1 MARRCEFT
9 GVGPMTGHNVS
20 HSNRKTNR
28 RWLPNLKRVTLLSDA
43 LGRSFRFRITTAA
56 LRTVDHVGGLDTFLL
71 KAKDE
76 NLSAEALKLKKDV
89 KKKLAETAVAATAAA

>member
-1 MARRCEFT
+1 MARRCELS

-43 LGRSFRFRITTAA
+43 LGRSFKFRITTAA
-56 LRTVDHVGGLDTFLL
+56 LRSVDHVGGLDAYLL
-71 KAKDE
+71 KASDE
-76 NLSAEALKLKKDV
+76 NLSPDALKLKRDL
-89 KKKLAETAVAATAAA
+89 KKKLAEVAAAA